1 MNDTVHKLV
10 APQEPTP
17 TLAELASIM
26 EAKRAALNKAK
37 LATAHAQAVEDESAK
52 DSKAADRAFN
62 EAVNA
67 LRPKRPRTA
76 KLGEKP

>member
-10 APQEPTP
+10 APEAPKS
-17 TLAELASIM
+17 TLAELASDM
-26 EAKRAALNKAK
+26 ELKRAMLHEAKLTTAA
-37 LATAHAQAVEDESAK
+37 AVTFESDARK
-52 DSKAADRAFN
+52 VSKAADRAFN

-67 LRPKRPRTA
+67 LRPKRPRT